1 MTPINSMSEAP
12 TIYIANPKIL
22 LKEDFDM
29 ILMAKYDIFFR
40 RIVEFVLEVY
50 EGEQG
55 DDLLAIIIDE
65 DDNEFAMHL
74 PESGYVQSLNKANA
88 YFLEI
93 EEYETC
99 SLINTLIKNYK

>member
-1 MTPINSMSEAP
+1 MTTINNMSNAP
-12 TIYIANPKIL
+12 TIYIANPRVL

-29 ILMAKYDIFFR
+29 LLMSKYDIFFR
-40 RIVEFVLEVY
+40 RIVEFVLEAH

-55 DDLLAIIIDE
+55 NDLLAIIIDD